1 MAAFSVRRVRFLNG
15 ERISLLMGPDG
26 LPVHEVVLFLDRY
39 RRRGR
44 AANTIH
50 GVCSA
55 LAVLYRELA
64 EGRREKK
71 EGKEGREEDESGLDL
86 LSRLRAGRF
95 LSATEL
101 NRVAAATQFRADDP
115 YSEEKHTRQNV
126 VNLRSVHPRAR
137 VTKAVGR
144 KPVDTETQGNRVRYI
159 AHFLTFI
166 ADYVA
171 TELDVAVGDRLRTA
185 AKREVESFRASAP
198 RKGGKSKVGARQGL
212 SQEEQDRVLDLVRP
226 GSPNNPWA
234 RGYTQQRNFIM
245 VAVLLA
251 TGMRRGELLGLQIKD
266 VGQSTPTLKV
276 LRRADAVEDRRGIQP
291 NTKTGDRVL
300 ELHPRLM
307 RRLWSYINKERHS
320 IRAAR
325 SHPFIFVAD
334 DGNPL
339 SLASVDKL
347 FRDIREACP
356 GLSVRLTSHVMRHT
370 WNDRFSEEAEK
381 LELSD
386 VTEERARN
394 AQQGWADN
402 SKSAS
407 VYTRRHAA
415 RAGRKVSMAHQEKLS
430 ESIDKQ

>member
-1 MAAFSVRRVRFLNG
+1 MTAFSVRRVRFLNG
-15 ERISLLMGPDG
+15 ERISLLIGPDG

-64 EGRREKK
+64 G
-71 EGKEGREEDESGLDL
+71 SGVDL

-115 YSEEKHTRQNV
+115 YSEETHTRQNV

-137 VTKAVGR
+137 VTKAVGP
-144 KPVDTETQGNRVRYI
+144 KPVDTETQGNRIRYI
-159 AHFLTFI
+159 AHFLTFF

-171 TELDVAVGDRLRTA
+171 TELDVAAGDRLRMA
-185 AKREVESFRASAP
+185 AKREVEAFRASAP
-198 RKGGKSKVGARQGL
+198 RKGGRSKVGARQGL
-212 SQEEQDRVLDLVRP
+212 SQEEQDRVIDLVRP

-291 NTKTGDRVL
+291 NTKTGDRIL
-300 ELHPRLM
+300 ELHPTLM
-307 RRLWSYINKERHS
+307 RRLWSYINEARYS
-320 IRAAR
+320 IRTAR
-325 SHPFIFVAD
+325 KHPFIFVAD

-339 SLASVDKL
+339 SLASMDKL
-347 FRDIREACP
+347 FKAIREACP

-394 AQQGWADN
+394 AQQGWSDN

-415 RAGRKVSMAHQEKLS
+415 TAGRKVSMAHQEKLS
-430 ESIDKQ
+430 EAIDKQ